1 MVKETVFCLLLA
13 GGACRAMASCPIREL
28 EHLDD
33 SALRMVSGQA
43 GSAADHPDSVPP
55 VQVQDQIRQ
64 ISGQEAGGGISA
76 LTQAFRTDE
85 RGEIWLEIR
94 RGVVSIGILEFS
106 LSVDGL
112 RQMGEALAKEITV
125 Y

>member
-13 GGACRAMASCPIREL
+13 GGACRAMASYPVREL

-43 GSAADHPDSVPP
+43 GSAAASPNGAPP

-64 ISGQEAGGGISA
+64 ISGQEAGVGISA

>member
-1 MVKETVFCLLLA
+1 
-13 GGACRAMASCPIREL
+13 
-28 EHLDD
+28 
-33 SALRMVSGQA
+33 MVSGQA
-43 GSAADHPDSVPP
+43 GSAADHPDSAPP

-64 ISGQEAGGGISA
+64 ISGSEAGGISA

-94 RGVVSIGILEFS
+94 RGVVSIGVIEFS

-112 RQMGEALAKEITV
+112 RQMGEALAKEITA

>member
-13 GGACRAMASCPIREL
+13 GGACRAMASCPVREL

-43 GSAADHPDSVPP
+43 GSAAASPDSAPP
-55 VQVQDQIRQ
+55 VQVQNQIRQ
-64 ISGQEAGGGISA
+64 ISGQEAGVGISA

-94 RGVVSIGILEFS
+94 RGVVSIGVLEFS

>member
-13 GGACRAMASCPIREL
+13 GGACRAMASYPVREL

-43 GSAADHPDSVPP
+43 GSAADHPDSASP

-64 ISGQEAGGGISA
+64 ISGSEAGGISA

-94 RGVVSIGILEFS
+94 RGVVSIGVLEFS

-112 RQMGEALAKEITV
+112 RQMGEALAKEIIV

>member
-13 GGACRAMASCPIREL
+13 GGACRAMASYPVREL

-33 SALRMVSGQA
+33 SAVRMVSGQA
-43 GSAADHPDSVPP
+43 GSAAASPDGAPP

-94 RGVVSIGILEFS
+94 RGVVSIGVLEFS

>member
-13 GGACRAMASCPIREL
+13 GGACRAMASYPVREL

-43 GSAADHPDSVPP
+43 GSAAASPDSAPP
-55 VQVQDQIRQ
+55 VQVQNQIRQ

-94 RGVVSIGILEFS
+94 RGVVSIGVLEFS

>member
-13 GGACRAMASCPIREL
+13 GGACRAMASYPVREL

-43 GSAADHPDSVPP
+43 GSAAASPDSAPP

-94 RGVVSIGILEFS
+94 RGVVSIGVLEFS

-112 RQMGEALAKEITV
+112 RQMGEALAKEITA

>member
-1 MVKETVFCLLLA
+1 MGKESVFCLLRA
-13 GGACRAMASCPIREL
+13 GGACRAMASYPVREL

-43 GSAADHPDSVPP
+43 GSAADHPDSAPP
-55 VQVQDQIRQ
+55 VQVQNQIRQ
-64 ISGQEAGGGISA
+64 ISGQEAGVGISP
-76 LTQAFRTDE
+76 LPQAFRTAE
-85 RGEIWLEIR
+85 RGGIWLEIR
-94 RGVVSIGILEFS
+94 RGVVSIGVLEFS

>member
-13 GGACRAMASCPIREL
+13 GGACRAMASCPVREL

-43 GSAADHPDSVPP
+43 GSAAASPDSAPP
-55 VQVQDQIRQ
+55 VQVQNQIRQ

-94 RGVVSIGILEFS
+94 RGVVSIGVLEFS

-112 RQMGEALAKEITV
+112 RQMGEALAKEITA